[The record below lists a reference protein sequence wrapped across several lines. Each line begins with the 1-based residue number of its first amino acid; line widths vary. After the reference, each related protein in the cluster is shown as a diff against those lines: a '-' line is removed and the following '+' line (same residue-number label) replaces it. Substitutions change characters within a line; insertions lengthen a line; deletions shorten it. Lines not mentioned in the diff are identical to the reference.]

1 MIRCILFHF
10 SEYMVKFNLNGAL
23 GVCIMQVFGKLGWF
37 FKREWRSYILGII
50 MLVMVALLELVPPQ
64 VIGFVID
71 HITKDTL
78 TGSILSQY
86 VALLIGVAIVTYVVR
101 YFWRI
106 MIFGASYRLGKIL
119 RDRLYRKYSE
129 MSPAFY
135 QKRRTG
141 DLMAHAT
148 NDIQAVQATAGAG
161 ILTIADSL
169 ITGGAVL
176 VTMAVT
182 ISPQLTLIAMIPLP
196 LMVILTSYY
205 GTLLNRGFK
214 KAQAAFS
221 RLNDKTQESVSGIK
235 VTKTFGYEESDHE
248 DFRSLS
254 DEVVEKNLKVSKV
267 DALFDPTIMSVIGIS
282 YFLSILFGAR
292 MVLDETISIGQL
304 VTFTTYLGMMVWP
317 LLALGWFF
325 NLVQRGRASYDR
337 IEEVMMTRNDI
348 GSDYRIEDAPDG
360 DITFDIGAFNFPGDE
375 TAGLRDIGFTV
386 LKGTTLGI
394 VGRTGSGKSA
404 LIRLL
409 LREFDTVNPDDIMY
423 GGHAIRD
430 YDLKNLRSRFGYV
443 PQEHFLFSATIRDN
457 IAFSNPGLDDRAVSE
472 AARLSH
478 IHDDI
483 KSFPD
488 GYGTVVGERGV
499 SLSGGQK
506 QRISIARAL
515 VLDPEVLILD
525 DSLSAVDAETEE
537 RILANMQSA
546 RTGKTNIIT
555 AHRMSAVSHA
565 DLIIVMDR
573 GTVIERGTHSE
584 LMQLQGWYH
593 DTYNAQALREQLESS
608 LDELVEKE
616 DE

>member
-1 MIRCILFHF
+1 
-10 SEYMVKFNLNGAL
+10 MVKFNLNGAL

-71 HITKDTL
+71 HITRSTL
-78 TGSILSQY
+78 TGGILMQY
-86 VALLIGVAIVTYVVR
+86 VFLLIGVAVLTYIFR

-106 MIFGASYRLGKIL
+106 MIFGASYRLGRIL
-119 RDRLYRKYSE
+119 RNRLYRKYSE

-148 NDIQAVQATAGAG
+148 NDIRAVQATAGAG

-176 VTMAVT
+176 ITMAVT
-182 ISPQLTLIAMIPLP
+182 ISPELTLIAMIPLP

-221 RLNDKTQESVSGIK
+221 KLNDKTQESIAGIK
-235 VTKTFGYEESDHE
+235 VTKTFGYEKSDHE
-248 DFRSLS
+248 DFRRLS

-282 YFLSILFGAR
+282 YFLAILFGAR
-292 MVLDETISIGQL
+292 MVLDDSITIGQL
-304 VTFTTYLGMMVWP
+304 VTFITYLGMMVWP

-337 IEEVMMTRNDI
+337 IEEIMQTRNQI
-348 GSDYRIEDAPDG
+348 GAAHRIEDQPVG
-360 DITFDIGAFNFPGDE
+360 DIKFDIGAFNFPEDE
-375 TAGLRDIGFTV
+375 SDGLRDVRFTV
-386 LKGTTLGI
+386 EKGTTLGI

-404 LIRLL
+404 LLRLL
-409 LREFDTVNPDDIMY
+409 LREFDTVNPEDIMY
-423 GGHAIRD
+423 GRHAIRD
-430 YDLKNLRSRFGYV
+430 YSLKSLRGQFGYV
-443 PQEHFLFSATIRDN
+443 PQDHFLFSTTIRNN
-457 IAFSNPGLDDRAVSE
+457 IAFSNPEMDDGAVVE

-478 IHDDI
+478 IHEDI
-483 KSFPD
+483 KGFPE
-488 GYGTVVGERGV
+488 GYDTVVGERGV

-515 VLDPEVLILD
+515 IIDPEVLILD

-537 RILANMQSA
+537 RILSNMQSE
-546 RTGKTNIIT
+546 RKGKTNIIT

-565 DLIIVMDR
+565 DLIIVMED
-573 GTVIERGTHSE
+573 GTVIERGTHAD
-584 LMQLQGWYH
+584 LMASRGWYH
-593 DTYNAQALREQLESS
+593 DTYNAQALREELESS
-608 LDELVEKE
+608 LDALVERR

>member
-1 MIRCILFHF
+1 
-10 SEYMVKFNLNGAL
+10 
-23 GVCIMQVFGKLGWF
+23 MQVFGKLGWF
-37 FKREWRSYILGII
+37 FKREWRSYTLGII
-50 MLVMVALLELVPPQ
+50 MLVLVALMELVPPQ

-71 HITKDTL
+71 HITASTL
-78 TGSILSQY
+78 TGNILMQY
-86 VALLIGVAIVTYVVR
+86 VILLIGVAILTYIVR

-106 MIFGASYRLGKIL
+106 MIFGASYRLGRIL
-119 RDRLYRKYSE
+119 RGRLYRKYSE

-176 VTMAVT
+176 ITMAVT
-182 ISPQLTLIAMIPLP
+182 ISPKLTLIAMIPLP

-205 GTLLNRGFK
+205 GTLMNRGFK

-221 RLNDKTQESVSGIK
+221 KLNDKTQESIAGIK
-235 VTKTFGYEESDHE
+235 VTKTFGYEKSDHE
-248 DFRSLS
+248 DFRKLS

-292 MVLDETISIGQL
+292 MVLADTISIGQL

-337 IEEVMMTRNDI
+337 IEEVMMTRNQI
-348 GSDYRIEDAPDG
+348 STDYKFEDEPDG
-360 DITFDIGAFNFPGDE
+360 DISFDIGAFNFPGDDSD
-375 TAGLRDIGFTV
+375 GLRDIRFKIE
-386 LKGTTLGI
+386 KGTTLGI

-404 LIRLL
+404 LLRLL
-409 LREFDTVNPDDIMY
+409 LREFDTVNPKDIMY
-423 GGHAIRD
+423 GRYAIRD
-430 YDLKNLRSRFGYV
+430 YSLENLRGQFGYV
-443 PQEHFLFSATIRDN
+443 PQDHFLFSTTIRNN
-457 IAFSNPGLDDRAVSE
+457 IAFSNPEADDEQVE
-472 AARLSH
+472 YAARLGH
-478 IHDDI
+478 IHEDI
-483 KSFPD
+483 RSFSEA
-488 GYGTVVGERGV
+488 YGTVVGERGV

-515 VLDPEVLILD
+515 IMDPEVLILD

-537 RILANMQSA
+537 RILSNMQA
-546 RTGKTNIIT
+546 KRKGKTNIIT

-565 DLIIVMDR
+565 DLIIVMDN
-573 GTVIERGTHSE
+573 GTVIERGTHEE
-584 LMQLQGWYH
+584 LMKIEGWYY
-593 DTYNAQALREQLESS
+593 DTYNAQALREALESS
-608 LDELVEKE
+608 LDDLVERG
-616 DE
+616 DG

>member
-1 MIRCILFHF
+1 M
-10 SEYMVKFNLNGAL
+10 NG
-23 GVCIMQVFGKLGWF
+23 VQVFKKLGWF
-37 FKREWRSYILGII
+37 FKREWKSYTLGVI
-50 MLVMVALLELVPPQ
+50 MLVLVALMELVPPQ

-71 HITKDTL
+71 HVTQSTL
-78 TGSILSQY
+78 TGDLLMQFVI
-86 VALLIGVAIVTYVVR
+86 LLIIVAIFTYVFR

-119 RDRLYRKYSE
+119 RTRLYRKYSE

-176 VTMAVT
+176 ITMAIT
-182 ISPQLTLIAMIPLP
+182 ISPKLTLIAMIPLP

-205 GTLLNRGFK
+205 GTLMNRGFK

-221 RLNDKTQESVSGIK
+221 KLNDKTQESIAGIK
-235 VTKTFGYEESDHE
+235 VTKTFGYEQSDRE
-248 DFRSLS
+248 DFRALS
-254 DEVVEKNLKVSKV
+254 DEVVEKNLRVSKV

-282 YFLSILFGAR
+282 YFLSLLFGAR
-292 MVLDETISIGQL
+292 MVLDGTISIGEL

-325 NLVQRGRASYDR
+325 NLIQRGRASYDR
-337 IEEVMMTRNDI
+337 IEEIMETRNQI
-348 GSDYRIEDAPDG
+348 GAQYRIEDQPAG
-360 DITFDIGAFNFPGDE
+360 DIEFNIGAFNFPDDE
-375 TAGLRDIGFTV
+375 SDGLRDVSFTIRQ
-386 LKGTTLGI
+386 GTTLGI

-404 LIRLL
+404 LLRLL
-409 LREFDTVNPDDIMY
+409 LREFDTVNPEDIMY
-423 GGHAIRD
+423 GRHAIRD
-430 YDLKNLRSRFGYV
+430 YSLKSLRGQFGYV
-443 PQEHFLFSATIRDN
+443 PQEHFLFSTSIRNN
-457 IAFSNPGLDDRAVSE
+457 IAFSNPEIDDRVVKE

-478 IHDDI
+478 IHEDI
-483 KSFPD
+483 AGFSE

-515 VLDPEVLILD
+515 IMDPEVLILD

-537 RILANMQSA
+537 RILSNMQSS
-546 RTGKTNIIT
+546 RKGKTNIII

-565 DLIIVMDR
+565 DLIIVMDN
-573 GTVIERGTHSE
+573 GTVAERGTHAE
-584 LMQLQGWYH
+584 LMNQKGWYN
-593 DTYNAQALREQLESS
+593 DTYNAQALREALESS
-608 LDELVEKE
+608 LDELVERG